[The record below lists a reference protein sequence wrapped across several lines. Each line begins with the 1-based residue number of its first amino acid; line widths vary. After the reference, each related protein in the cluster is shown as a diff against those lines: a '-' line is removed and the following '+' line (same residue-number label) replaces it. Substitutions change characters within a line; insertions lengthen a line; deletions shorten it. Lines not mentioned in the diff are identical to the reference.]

1 MAGLGKCPK
10 CGGDI
15 KAKMAGFNPF
25 GLVIPLVGC
34 VERVAKC
41 TKCGYKPKTWN
52 GEPNTPR
59 LTDIGPG
66 QP

>member
-1 MAGLGKCPK
+1 MAKLGICPK

-15 KAKMAGFNPF
+15 KAKIAGLNPF

-41 TKCGYKPKTWN
+41 NKCGFKPDTWN
-52 GEPNTPR
+52 GEPNIAR
-59 LTDIGPG
+59 LTDIHPG